1 MDNTSNLTDYSH
13 HDTSD
18 TTEDPMMIFMS
29 ISMSYTMYK
38 IGKYILF
45 LFEQ

>member
-1 MDNTSNLTDYSH
+1 MDNNSNLTAYSH

-18 TTEDPMMIFMS
+18 TTDDPMMIFMS
-29 ISMSYTMYK
+29 ISMSYAMYK
-38 IGKYILF
+38 IGKCILF